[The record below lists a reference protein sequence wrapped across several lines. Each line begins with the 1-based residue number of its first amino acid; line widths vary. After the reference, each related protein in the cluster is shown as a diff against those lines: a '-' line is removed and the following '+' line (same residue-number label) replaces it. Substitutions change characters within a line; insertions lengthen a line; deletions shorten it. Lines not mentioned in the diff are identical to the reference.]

1 MFISFSTKNENV
13 IFFIFWLGLSH
24 KLQVFPINFHPTKIN
39 PNSKNPKICRP
50 LAWRKRPRVRKW
62 RWIFVSRKVGVFF
75 NAQIL
80 LGWFMGV
87 DDAKVWEMF
96 WSAIFL
102 HVWRVRIIWFWF
114 GDVRMMHLFKKTA
127 MGELKFFGAP
137 EFTQLNS
144 YSHVKNMSVGS
155 IFLQPLVG
163 RVLIYHISTLHEAL
177 SFLKDMTWF
186 HGPSCT
192 TWNDRMCSV
201 NYVVGNSESCSP
213 SPAGVS
219 QSSPGWHDTFI
230 SAIFSNLK
238 RHGNPQES

>member
-1 MFISFSTKNENV
+1 
-13 IFFIFWLGLSH
+13 
-24 KLQVFPINFHPTKIN
+24 
-39 PNSKNPKICRP
+39 
-50 LAWRKRPRVRKW
+50 
-62 RWIFVSRKVGVFF
+62 
-75 NAQIL
+75 
-80 LGWFMGV
+80 
-87 DDAKVWEMF
+87 
-96 WSAIFL
+96 
-102 HVWRVRIIWFWF
+102 
-114 GDVRMMHLFKKTA
+114 

-144 YSHVKNMSVGS
+144 YSHVKNMSVVS
-155 IFLQPLVG
+155 VFLQPLVG
-163 RVLIYHISTLHEAL
+163 RVLTYHISTLHEAL

-186 HGPSCT
+186 HGPSCK

-238 RHGNPQES
+238 RHFSTGILGGGGCMPMNITNIKPMIHHHHFQVPC